1 MKTKEKWIN
10 ETMESLDGIKSAMS
24 DPFIHEKVMER
35 LNQDNTSP
43 IALPPRLFWQ
53 IAAGLALLISLNIFS
68 LLSYTTSSTTDQ
80 TPVKTL
86 ATEYFSYME
95 TIKL

>member
-1 MKTKEKWIN
+1 MKTKEHWIN
-10 ETMESLDGIKSAMS
+10 ETMMSLDGIKSAKS

-35 LNQDNTSP
+35 LNNDSQP

-68 LLSYTTSSTTDQ
+68 LISYTRTSTTDQ